1 MPMLAA
7 SLINPMIPVLKPTDS
22 VGTALDW
29 MDEFGIKQLI
39 IADAGIYQ
47 GIVTEDILFDI
58 TDISEHLSKVIIQHK
73 DIFATEDQHPYE
85 LLRLVNQF
93 GLMIVPVLHEDRTFA
108 GSILVNDLIER
119 FVNELGVQEKGAVIV
134 LRIEERNYSLSEIS
148 RLIES
153 NGVKILSSYYSSGE
167 VYNPTN
173 EARLTL
179 KLNRTSITP
188 IIATLE
194 RFGYEIEEAHANDPI
209 ESLDQERLDMLLRY
223 LAT

>member
-1 MPMLAA
+1 MLAS
-7 SLINPMIPVLKPTDS
+7 SLINPMIPVLKPSDS
-22 VGTALDW
+22 VTTALDW
-29 MDEFGIKQLI
+29 MDEFGVKQLVVS
-39 IADAGIYQ
+39 DAGIYQ
-47 GIVTEDILFDI
+47 GIVSEDILFDVV
-58 TDISEHLSKVIIQHK
+58 DSSELLSRIIIQHK

-93 GLMIVPVLHEDRTFA
+93 GLRIVAVLHDDRSFA
-108 GSILVNDLIER
+108 GSILVSDLIEH

-134 LRIEERNYSLSEIS
+134 LKIAERSYSLSEIS

-153 NGVKILSSYYSSGE
+153 NGTKILSSYYSSGE
-167 VYNPTN
+167 VYDPTN

-179 KLNRTSITP
+179 KLNRTHITP

-194 RFGYEIEEAHANDPI
+194 RFGYEIVEAHANDPI
-209 ESLDQERLDMLLRY
+209 ESVDQERLDMLLRY

>member
-1 MPMLAA
+1 MLAA
-7 SLINPMIPVLKPTDS
+7 TLINPMIPVLKLTDS
-22 VGTALDW
+22 VSTALDW
-29 MDEFGIKQLI
+29 MDEFSVKQLVV
-39 IADAGIYQ
+39 ADSGLYQ
-47 GIVTEDILFDI
+47 GIVSEDILFDV
-58 TDISEHLSKVIIQHK
+58 TDNSDPLARIIIQHK
-73 DIFATEDQHPYE
+73 DIFAGEDQHPYE

-93 GLMIVPVLHEDRTFA
+93 GLQIIPVLHEDRSFA
-108 GSILVNDLIER
+108 GSILVNDLIEH

-134 LRIEERNYSLSEIS
+134 LKIAERSYSLSEIS

-153 NGVKILSSYYSSGE
+153 NGTKVLSSYYSSGE
-167 VYNPTN
+167 SYNPLN

-179 KLNRTSITP
+179 KLNRTHITP

-209 ESLDQERLDMLLRY
+209 ESVDQERLDMLLRY

>member
-1 MPMLAA
+1 MLAA

-29 MDEFGIKQLI
+29 MDEFGVKQLV
-39 IADAGIYQ
+39 IADTGVYQ
-47 GIVTEDILFDI
+47 GIVSEDILFDV
-58 TDISEHLSKVIIQHK
+58 TDSSEQLSKVIIQHK
-73 DIFATEDQHPYE
+73 DIFATDDQHPYE
-85 LLRLVNQF
+85 LFRLINQF
-93 GLMIVPVLHEDRTFA
+93 GLTIIPVLHDDRMFA
-108 GSILVNDLIER
+108 GSILVNELVEQ

-134 LRIEERNYSLSEIS
+134 LRVEERSYSLSEIS

-179 KLNRTSITP
+179 KLNRTHISP

-194 RFGYEIEEAHANDPI
+194 RFGYEVEEAHANDPI

>member
-1 MPMLAA
+1 MLAA
-7 SLINPMIPVLKPTDS
+7 TLINPMIPVLKLTDS
-22 VGTALDW
+22 VSTALDW
-29 MDEFGIKQLI
+29 MDEFGAKQLVV
-39 IADAGIYQ
+39 ADSGVYQ
-47 GIVTEDILFDI
+47 GIVSEDILYDVVDSSDPI
-58 TDISEHLSKVIIQHK
+58 AKIIIQHK

-93 GLMIVPVLHEDRTFA
+93 GLTIIPVLRDDRSFS
-108 GSILVNDLIER
+108 GSILVSDLVEN

-134 LRIEERNYSLSEIS
+134 LKIAERSYSLSEIS

-153 NGVKILSSYYSSGE
+153 NGTKILSSYYSSGE
-167 VYNPTN
+167 TYDPTN

-179 KLNRTSITP
+179 KLNRTHITP

-194 RFGYEIEEAHANDPI
+194 RFGYEIIEAHANDPI
-209 ESLDQERLDMLLRY
+209 ESVDQERLDMLLRY

>member
-1 MPMLAA
+1 MLAA
-7 SLINPMIPVLKPTDS
+7 TLINPMIPLLKPTDS

-29 MDEFGIKQLI
+29 MDEFGVKQLVVT
-39 IADAGIYQ
+39 DSGVYQ
-47 GIVTEDILFDI
+47 GIVSEDILFDI
-58 TDISEHLSKVIIQHK
+58 TDISEQLSKVIIQHK
-73 DIFATEDQHPYE
+73 DIFATVDQHPYE

-93 GLMIVPVLHEDRTFA
+93 GLLIIPVLHEDRSFA
-108 GSILVNDLIER
+108 GSILVNDLVEH

-134 LRIEERNYSLSEIS
+134 LKIAERSYSLSEIS

-179 KLNRTSITP
+179 KLNRTHITP

>member
-1 MPMLAA
+1 MLAA
-7 SLINPMIPVLKPTDS
+7 TLVNPMIPVLKLTDS

-29 MDEFGIKQLI
+29 MDEFRTKQLI
-39 IADAGIYQ
+39 VADSGVYK
-47 GIVTEDILFDI
+47 GIVSEDILFDI
-58 TDISEHLSKVIIQHK
+58 SDTTEQLGRIIIQHK
-73 DIFATEDQHPYE
+73 DIFASEDQHPYE

-93 GLMIVPVLHEDRTFA
+93 GLLIIPVVHEDKTIV
-108 GSILVNDLIER
+108 GSILVSDLIEN

-134 LRIEERNYSLSEIS
+134 LKIAEKDYSLSEIS

-153 NGVKILSSYYSSGE
+153 NGTKILSTYYSSS
-167 VYNPTN
+167 
-173 EARLTL
+173 EAAHPIHESKLTL
-179 KLNRTSITP
+179 KLNRTHITP

-209 ESLDQERLDMLLRY
+209 ESVDQERLDMLLRY